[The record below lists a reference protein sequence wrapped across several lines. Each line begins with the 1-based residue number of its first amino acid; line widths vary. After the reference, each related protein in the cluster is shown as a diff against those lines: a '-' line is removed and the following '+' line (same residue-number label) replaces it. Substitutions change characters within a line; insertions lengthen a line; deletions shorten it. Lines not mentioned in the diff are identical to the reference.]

1 MTNNKLFGTNG
12 IRFIPG
18 QQYGLDFIVNM
29 GLSIGTFFD
38 NSNIIVGFDGRHSS
52 PSISRAISA
61 GLMESGNN
69 VVSANMVPTP
79 GLQLITK
86 NSYDG
91 GVMITASHNPS
102 EYNGIKVVSSNGIEV
117 SRSEENIIEDIYFQK
132 KYIRQNWANV
142 GSISSDNSVIANYV
156 NSVIQNVDSLSIK
169 KRKLKIV
176 IDSGNGTQ
184 ALSAPL
190 ISESLGCEVITV
202 NNHIDGNF
210 SGRGGEPTPDTLKFL
225 SQSVIEN
232 NADIGVGYDG
242 DGDRSIFCDEKG
254 IVFWG
259 DKSGTLVAEHLIKNG
274 VNSPIVTTI
283 ATSLIIE
290 KVASKYDVDV
300 HRTKVGSV
308 DVSHKML
315 ELNSKFGF
323 EENGGC
329 LYSPHVAVRDGAM
342 GTALMLELLSFSKN
356 TLSENLSTLPKFYQ
370 SKTKFSCPID
380 SRESIIHDIASSI
393 SEETD
398 QTDGLKIHWSEN
410 SWSLIRPSGTEPII
424 RLFSESD
431 SQSHLDLV
439 MEKCSKLVTD
449 LINDLNS

>member
-1 MTNNKLFGTNG
+1 LTDNKLFGTNG

-18 QQYGLDFIVNM
+18 KEYGLDFIVNM

-38 NSNIIVGFDGRHSS
+38 KPDIIVGFDGRNSS

-61 GLMESGNN
+61 GLMESGKN
-69 VVSANMVPTP
+69 VISAGMVPTP
-79 GLQLITK
+79 ALQLITK

-102 EYNGIKVVSSNGIEV
+102 EYNGIKVISSNGIEV
-117 SRSEENIIEDIYFQK
+117 SRSEEKIIENIYFQQ
-132 KYIRQNWANV
+132 KYNRQNWENV
-142 GSISSDNSVIANYV
+142 GKISSDTSSINNYIH
-156 NSVIQNVDSLSIK
+156 SVIQNVDSSSIK
-169 KRKLKIV
+169 NRKLKIV

-184 ALSAPL
+184 ALAAPL

-202 NNHIDGNF
+202 NNHIDGTF

-225 SQSVIEN
+225 SQSVVEN
-232 NADIGVGYDG
+232 NADIGVGFDG

-259 DKSGTLVAEHLIKNG
+259 DKSGTLVSEHLINKG
-274 VNSPIVTTI
+274 IKSPIVTTI

-290 KVASKYDVDV
+290 KVASKYNVNV

-315 ELNSKFGF
+315 ELDSKFGF

-329 LYSPHVAVRDGAM
+329 LYSPHVAVRDGGM
-342 GTALMLELLSFSKN
+342 GTALMLELLSFSDT
-356 TLSENLSTLPKFYQ
+356 TLSENLSTLPNFYQ

-393 SEETD
+393 SEEID

-431 SQSHLDLV
+431 SQSHLDAI
-439 MEKCSKLVTD
+439 MTKCSTLVND
-449 LINDLNS
+449 LIKNLNS

>member
-1 MTNNKLFGTNG
+1 MC
-12 IRFIPG
+12 IR
-18 QQYGLDFIVNM
+18 
-29 GLSIGTFFD
+29 
-38 NSNIIVGFDGRHSS
+38 
-52 PSISRAISA
+52 
-61 GLMESGNN
+61 
-69 VVSANMVPTP
+69 
-79 GLQLITK
+79 
-86 NSYDG
+86 
-91 GVMITASHNPS
+91 
-102 EYNGIKVVSSNGIEV
+102 
-117 SRSEENIIEDIYFQK
+117 
-132 KYIRQNWANV
+132 
-142 GSISSDNSVIANYV
+142 
-156 NSVIQNVDSLSIK
+156 DS
-169 KRKLKIV
+169 
-176 IDSGNGTQ
+176 
-184 ALSAPL
+184 
-190 ISESLGCEVITV
+190 
-202 NNHIDGNF
+202 
-210 SGRGGEPTPDTLKFL
+210 
-225 SQSVIEN
+225 
-232 NADIGVGYDG
+232 
-242 DGDRSIFCDEKG
+242 RSIFCDEKG

-259 DKSGTLVAEHLIKNG
+259 DRSGTLVAEHLIKNG
-274 VNSPIVTTI
+274 IDSPIVTTI

-315 ELNSKFGF
+315 ELDSKFGF

-439 MEKCSKLVTD
+439 MEKCSKLINE
-449 LINDLNS
+449 LINDLNF